1 MSPTDV
7 AEGHRLLLAGGSVF
21 DGTGAPAERAD
32 VLVVDGGIVGLGSGF
47 DAEEVLDVS
56 GQTVLP
62 GLIDCH
68 VHVMMTGIDMW
79 VWQQAPFSLMFYE
92 AARNLRRT
100 LDAGITT
107 VRDAAGAD
115 YGVKRAL
122 EAGLIPGPRLLI
134 SIAML
139 SQTGGHGDGHLLS
152 GCDIPPFHAHPGAPG
167 GLVDGPDQVRLKV
180 RELVR
185 ARADWIKIATTGGVL
200 SEDDLHCT
208 QLRDDELA
216 EVAAEAAAARVD
228 VMAHAHAAAGI
239 KAAIRHGARSIEH
252 AVYLDDE
259 AIDLMLSHGT
269 WLVPTLIAPVA
280 VVEQAEGGATLS
292 ADTLRKAREVA
303 DVHATALRRAYDAGV
318 RIAMGTDMGV
328 GVHGENLRELELMH
342 HAGMSVCHVAHAATG
357 SAAEL
362 LRLDDQI
369 GYAKEGLVADLTVID
384 GDLDDLAGVGDRVT
398 AVIQAGRIVHR
409 PALSTRNQGLPDMS

>member
-7 AEGHRLLLAGGSVF
+7 DAGHRLLLTGGAVF
-21 DGTGAPAERAD
+21 DGSGAAPEQAD
-32 VLVVDGGIVGLGSGF
+32 VLVVDGRIIGVGTGF
-47 DAEEVLDVS
+47 DADDVVDVC

-79 VWQQAPFSLMFYE
+79 EWQQAPFSLMFFE

-122 EAGLIPGPRLLI
+122 EKGLISGPRLLI

-152 GCDIPPFHAHPGAPG
+152 GCDIPPFHTHPGAPG
-167 GLVDGPDQVRLKV
+167 GIVDGAEQVRLKV

-208 QLRDDELA
+208 QLRDDELV

-259 AIDLMLSHGT
+259 TIDLMLSHGT
-269 WLVPTLIAPVA
+269 WLVPTLIAPIA
-280 VVEQAEGGATLS
+280 VVEQAEAGAMLS
-292 ADTLRKAREVA
+292 ADALRKAREVA

-342 HAGMSVCHVAHAATG
+342 RAGMAAHHAAHAATG

-369 GYAKEGLVADLTVID
+369 GYVKEGFVADLTVID
-384 GDLDDLAGVGDRVT
+384 GGLDDLSDIGDRVT
-398 AVIQAGRIVHR
+398 TVIQAGRIVHR
-409 PALSTRNQGLPDMS
+409 PASSTRVQPGWD